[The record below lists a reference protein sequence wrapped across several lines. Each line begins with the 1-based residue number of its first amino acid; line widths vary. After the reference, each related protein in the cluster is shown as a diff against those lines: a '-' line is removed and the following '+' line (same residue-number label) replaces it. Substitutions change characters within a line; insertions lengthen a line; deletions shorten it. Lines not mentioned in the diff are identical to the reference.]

1 MLFRSGGPDSDLYVV
16 RVTAPGVYRF
26 AVGPTRSDSPLD
38 LALQVLSSGS
48 SVLAGSAPMTRVLG
62 PRRITGTSAALD
74 RRLAVGTYLVR
85 VRGDGQ
91 LHAKRYGSIGGYRLL
106 VTRQGL

>member
-1 MLFRSGGPDSDLYVV
+1 MLFRS
-16 RVTAPGVYRF
+16 
-26 AVGPTRSDSPLD
+26 
-38 LALQVLSSGS
+38 
-48 SVLAGSAPMTRVLG
+48 PMTRVLG